1 MYLYIEHPITKEKK
15 LEAQKQY
22 PSLKLVDIKFKPDKL
37 GEGDKV
43 YGDKPATPPKVKT
56 KS

>member
-1 MYLYIEHPITKEKK
+1 MYLYIEHPLTKEKK

-22 PSLKLVDIKFKPDKL
+22 PTLKLIDIKFKPDKL

-43 YGDKPATPPKVKT
+43 YGDKPAPTTRVKT